1 MSDMRRDQ
9 HKASNAVCTALLEA
23 GKIGI
28 CRGQPLVYPAAC
40 ILIHNMWTP
49 VRA

>member
-1 MSDMRRDQ
+1 MQYVLHYWKQARS
-9 HKASNAVCTALLEA
+9 ASAEA
-23 GKIGI
+23 S
-28 CRGQPLVYPAAC
+28 RWFYPAAC

>member
-23 GKIGI
+23 GKIRI
-28 CRGQPLVYPAAC
+28 CRGQPLV
-40 ILIHNMWTP
+40 
-49 VRA
+49 